1 MVHHATS
8 IQTQVVVFHQVG
20 FDKLADCGKIARWQG
35 VKVQGGKVAR
45 WLMVPI
51 LKNWLMV
58 AGNRLEKH
66 LQKDLVAAVVLSQ
79 KSFI

>member
-20 FDKLADCGKIARWQG
+20 FDKLADGGKIARWW
-35 VKVQGGKVAR
+35 QGGKVA
-45 WLMVPI
+45 MVPI